1 MPNKHDKNNLFL
13 YIGISVI
20 LHLLILYF
28 LPIGFLQGNA
38 RSEGELHDYGYVQLV
53 DYQPSPVQV
62 NEPEPEAE
70 VTEPVEEI
78 DETEEEEEIEETAE
92 EPEEIEEEQIEE
104 DVEEEIP
111 AQEETEIAEELTEEP
126 QENIEEEIEEVV
138 ENTEEIIEE
147 AEEPVE
153 DVQETNEENIDD
165 GAQEEENVMS
175 SEESESEIEVVQEQQ
190 NTEESTDAE
199 QEENQVSS
207 EQSSE
212 QSSEEAV
219 QEEEETPPPPPPPTS
234 GDLINLVVTPAFPK
248 DLVGTRSE
256 GQVRLIAEIS
266 RQGNVNNITIQESS
280 GFESMDRVA
289 VITLERGWTFKE
301 YQQPYRIP
309 VLVNYYFDE
318 SDNTQVDVEL
328 GEVEFISGGE

>member
-38 RSEGELHDYGYVQLV
+38 QSEGELNDYGYVQLV
-53 DYQPSPVQV
+53 NYQPSPIQV

-70 VTEPVEEI
+70 VNEPVEEVEEI
-78 DETEEEEEIEETAE
+78 EEAEEETVEEIEEPKEIQEEQPIKEEITEETTETAENEPEELNEEIVENNEEVTEVEETAE
-92 EPEEIEEEQIEE
+92 ET
-104 DVEEEIP
+104 VEE
-111 AQEETEIAEELTEEP
+111 AA
-126 QENIEEEIEEVV
+126 
-138 ENTEEIIEE
+138 
-147 AEEPVE
+147 EPVE
-153 DVQETNEENIDD
+153 EVQESVEETADE
-165 GAQEEENVMS
+165 GTQEEENIMS

-190 NTEESTDAE
+190 NTEESASVE
-199 QEENQVSS
+199 QEQTQSEESSEESS
-207 EQSSE
+207 EQTV
-212 QSSEEAV
+212 QKEENN
-219 QEEEETPPPPPPPTS
+219 PPPPPPPTS

-256 GQVRLIAEIS
+256 GQVRLIAEVS
-266 RQGNVNNITIQESS
+266 RQGTVNNITIQESS

-289 VITLERGWTFKE
+289 LMTVERGWTFKE

-318 SDNTQVDVEL
+318 SDNTQVEVEL
-328 GEVEFISGGE
+328 GEVQFISGGE